1 MQQQEL
7 KNLLWIVHKN
17 SNNIAVFKLSKNFMA
32 RVRHS
37 KIAQKYPQITI

>member
-7 KNLLWIVHKN
+7 KNPSWIDHKN

-37 KIAQKYPQITI
+37 KIAQKHPQITI